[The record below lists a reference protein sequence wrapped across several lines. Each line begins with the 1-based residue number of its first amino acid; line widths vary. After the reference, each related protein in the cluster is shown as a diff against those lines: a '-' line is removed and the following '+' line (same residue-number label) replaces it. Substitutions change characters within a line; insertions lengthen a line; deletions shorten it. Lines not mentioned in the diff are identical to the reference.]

1 MNWKTWLLLLVAL
14 LTGGAAALGVKSIF
28 FVESDE
34 GVEEVAVAT
43 GAQTQI
49 LVANVDLPAGSELN
63 AQNVRLTLAP
73 ENEIP
78 REERPLTFSE
88 AVGALTARDLKAG
101 EPISLFDVAASE
113 ETASPEETYVKPG
126 YAIVPI
132 AVQTATK
139 AGGGRDFLKTTKL
152 DKMLKPGDVVDLAVV
167 KEDKSVATSALGS
180 APRRRLTTET
190 IVEGVEVF
198 SVADASRF
206 SQETGVAE
214 RASTV
219 SVQLSKEQLAAALKA
234 AEQGRVKIIPR
245 VDQLEFETGATDAP
259 LALDG
264 SFNGGAFEPP
274 MNAEFSFSGL
284 TEETTEPQNAEKAA
298 TRLPSVDETATAPA
312 SNSLA
317 DESVPFEIAVENDEP
332 LVEPETNA
340 ASDELAPFEIAVE
353 DEEPVAE
360 PETNAASDE
369 LVPFEI
375 AVEDDEPIA
384 EPETNAASDESVPFE
399 IVAEDD
405 EPVAEP
411 ETDAKKAPAFRLR
424 NASVRSEGAADEKAE
439 EEEDDEET
447 TDGAATPF
455 APTAE
460 PRQAFVAPY
469 RESAVEPSVA
479 DEASAGSASTGAAKN
494 FKYVSPFVTVGSKKA
509 SSNAAPSV
517 RSRAFS
523 R

>member
-340 ASDELAPFEIAVE
+340 ASDE
-353 DEEPVAE
+353 
-360 PETNAASDE
+360 
-369 LVPFEI
+369 
-375 AVEDDEPIA
+375 
-384 EPETNAASDESVPFE
+384 SVPFE

>member
-1 MNWKTWLLLLVAL
+1 MNWKTWLWLFVAL
-14 LTGGAAALGVKSIF
+14 VTGGAAALGVKSIF

-34 GVEEVAVAT
+34 VVEEVAVAP
-43 GAQTQI
+43 GAKTQI

-78 REERPLTFSE
+78 REMQPLSFSE

-101 EPISLFDVAASE
+101 EPISLFDVAALE
-113 ETASPEETYVKPG
+113 ESASPEETYVKPG

-132 AVQTATK
+132 EIQTATK

-167 KEDKSVATSALGS
+167 KEDKSVAPSALGV

-219 SVQLSKEQLAAALKA
+219 CVQLSQEQLAAALKA

-245 VDQLEFETGATDAP
+245 VDQAEFETGSADAP

-264 SFNGGAFEPP
+264 NFNGGAFEPP
-274 MNAEFSFSGL
+274 MNADFSFSGL
-284 TEETTEPQNAEKAA
+284 TEETTAPQIVENE
-298 TRLPSVDETATAPA
+298 A
-312 SNSLA
+312 SNAAKAEDA
-317 DESVPFEIAVENDEP
+317 DANDSVPFEIATEEETPVVDEK
-332 LVEPETNA
+332 PEANPTPDA
-340 ASDELAPFEIAVE
+340 APVPFEIATEEETPVA
-353 DEEPVAE
+353 DEEPEANST
-360 PETNAASDE
+360 PDDA

-375 AVEDDEPIA
+375 ATEEETPNVDE
-384 EPETNAASDESVPFE
+384 EPEPDSEKTTP
-399 IVAEDD
+399 
-405 EPVAEP
+405 
-411 ETDAKKAPAFRLR
+411 FRLR
-424 NASVRSEGAADEKAE
+424 NASVRSESADAE
-439 EEEDDEET
+439 EAEDEENAEET
-447 TDGAATPF
+447 PDGAAAPL
-455 APTAE
+455 APTKE
-460 PRQAFVAPY
+460 PRQAFGAPY
-469 RESAVEPSVA
+469 RESVVEPSVA
-479 DEASAGSASTGAAKN
+479 EEASAASG
-494 FKYVSPFVTVGSKKA
+494 FKYVSPFVTVNPKT
-509 SSNAAPSV
+509 SSTSVAPI
-517 RSRAFS
+517 RRARAFS

>member
-28 FVESDE
+28 FVESNE
-34 GVEEVAVAT
+34 GVEEVAVLP
-43 GAQTQI
+43 GAKTQI

-73 ENEIP
+73 ESEIP
-78 REERPLTFSE
+78 REERPLSFSE

-132 AVQTATK
+132 EIQSATK

-167 KEDKSVATSALGS
+167 KEDKSVAPTALGS

-219 SVQLSKEQLAAALKA
+219 CVQLSKEQLAAALKA
-234 AEQGRVKIIPR
+234 AEQGRVKIVPR
-245 VDQLEFETGATDAP
+245 VEQVEFETGADAP

-264 SFNGGAFEPP
+264 SFDGGAFEPP

-284 TEETTEPQNAEKAA
+284 TEETTAPQ
-298 TRLPSVDETATAPA
+298 SVENEA
-312 SNSLA
+312 SNAVKIEDA
-317 DESVPFEIAVENDEP
+317 D
-332 LVEPETNA
+332 
-340 ASDELAPFEIAVE
+340 ASAPFEIAVE
-353 DEEPVAE
+353 EEEPVAE
-360 PETNAASDE
+360 PETDVSSDE
-369 LVPFEI
+369 SAPFEI
-375 AVEDDEPIA
+375 AA
-384 EPETNAASDESVPFE
+384 EEE
-399 IVAEDD
+399 
-405 EPVAEP
+405 EPVAEQ
-411 ETDAKKAPAFRLR
+411 ETNEKKAPAFRLR
-424 NASVRSEGAADEKAE
+424 NASVRSEGVADEEAE
-439 EEEDDEET
+439 EGKVDEEA
-447 TDGAATPF
+447 TDGAAAPF

-469 RESAVEPSVA
+469 LESAVEPSVA
-479 DEASAGSASTGAAKN
+479 DEASVERAPTGAARD
-494 FKYVSPFVTVGSKKA
+494 FKYVSPFVTVNPKKA

>member
-34 GVEEVAVAT
+34 GVEEAAVAT
-43 GAQTQI
+43 GAKTQI

-63 AQNVRLTLAP
+63 AQNVRLALTP

-113 ETASPEETYVKPG
+113 ESASPEETYVKPG

-132 AVQTATK
+132 EIQTATK

-152 DKMLKPGDVVDLAVV
+152 DKMLKPGDLVDLAVV
-167 KEDKSVATSALGS
+167 KEDKSVASTPLGA

-190 IVEGVEVF
+190 IVAGVEVF

-206 SQETGVAE
+206 SQETGAAE

-219 SVQLSKEQLAAALKA
+219 CVQLSQDQLAAALKA

-245 VDQLEFETGATDAP
+245 VEQAEFENGATDAP

-264 SFNGGAFEPP
+264 SFDGGAFEPP

-284 TEETTEPQNAEKAA
+284 TEEAEEPTVPESDAA
-298 TRLPSVDETATAPA
+298 LDET
-312 SNSLA
+312 
-317 DESVPFEIAVENDEP
+317 
-332 LVEPETNA
+332 
-340 ASDELAPFEIAVE
+340 APFEIAVE
-353 DEEPVAE
+353 AEEPAGVE
-360 PETNAASDE
+360 ESDAASDE
-369 LVPFEI
+369 TAPFEI
-375 AVEDDEPIA
+375 ADEA
-384 EPETNAASDESVPFE
+384 E
-399 IVAEDD
+399 
-405 EPVAEP
+405 EPVGVE
-411 ETDAKKAPAFRLR
+411 ESDATSKKASPFRLR
-424 NASVRSEGAADEKAE
+424 NASVRSEGAADEEPKEENAAE
-439 EEEDDEET
+439 APS
-447 TDGAATPF
+447 DGASAPL
-455 APTAE
+455 APTSE
-460 PRQAFVAPY
+460 PRQASVAPY
-469 RESAVEPSVA
+469 RESAIQPSVA
-479 DEASAGSASTGAAKN
+479 DEASVESAPTGAATG
-494 FKYVSPFVTVGSKKA
+494 FKYVSPFVTVRSPKA
-509 SSNAAPSV
+509 STNVAPIG
-517 RSRAFS
+517 RARAFS

>member
-28 FVESDE
+28 FVESGE
-34 GVEEVAVAT
+34 GVEEVAVLP
-43 GAQTQI
+43 GAKTQI

-78 REERPLTFSE
+78 RETRPLSFSE

-132 AVQTATK
+132 EIQTATK

-167 KEDKSVATSALGS
+167 KEDKSVASTTLGA

-245 VDQLEFETGATDAP
+245 VDQAEFETGAADAP

-274 MNAEFSFSGL
+274 MNSDFSFSGL
-284 TEETTEPQNAEKAA
+284 TEETTNA
-298 TRLPSVDETATAPA
+298 PSGAETAVAPE
-312 SNSLA
+312 A
-317 DESVPFEIAVENDEP
+317 DA
-332 LVEPETNA
+332 L
-340 ASDELAPFEIAVE
+340 SDEAAPFEIAVE
-353 DEEPVAE
+353 DEETVAE
-360 PETNAASDE
+360 PEGDALSDE
-369 LVPFEI
+369 TAPFEI
-375 AVEDDEPIA
+375 AVEDEEA
-384 EPETNAASDESVPFE
+384 AVEPEAD
-399 IVAEDD
+399 AEKTS
-405 EPVAEP
+405 P
-411 ETDAKKAPAFRLR
+411 FRLR
-424 NASVRSEGAADEKAE
+424 NASVRSEGVADEETE
-439 EEEDDEET
+439 EEENAET
-447 TDGAATPF
+447 PDGAAAPL
-455 APTAE
+455 APTTE
-460 PRQAFVAPY
+460 PRQAFDAPY

-479 DEASAGSASTGAAKN
+479 DEANVGSATNGAAKN
-494 FKYVSPFVTVGSKKA
+494 FKYVSPFVTVNSKKA
-509 SSNAAPSV
+509 TPSV
-517 RSRAFS
+517 RARAFS

>member
-34 GVEEVAVAT
+34 SVEEVAVVP

-340 ASDELAPFEIAVE
+340 ASDE
-353 DEEPVAE
+353 
-360 PETNAASDE
+360 
-369 LVPFEI
+369 
-375 AVEDDEPIA
+375 
-384 EPETNAASDESVPFE
+384 SVPFE

>member
-1 MNWKTWLLLLVAL
+1 MNWKTWLWLFVAL
-14 LTGGAAALGVKSIF
+14 VTGGAAALGVKSIF

-34 GVEEVAVAT
+34 VVEEVAVAP
-43 GAQTQI
+43 GAKTQI

-78 REERPLTFSE
+78 REIQPLSFSE

-101 EPISLFDVAASE
+101 EPISLFDVAALE
-113 ETASPEETYVKPG
+113 ESASPEETYVKPG

-132 AVQTATK
+132 EIQTATK

-167 KEDKSVATSALGS
+167 KEDKSVAPSALGA

-219 SVQLSKEQLAAALKA
+219 CVQLSQEQLAAALKA

-245 VDQLEFETGATDAP
+245 VDQAEYETGSADAP

-264 SFNGGAFEPP
+264 NFNGGAFEPP
-274 MNAEFSFSGL
+274 MNADFSFSGL
-284 TEETTEPQNAEKAA
+284 TEETTAPQIVENE
-298 TRLPSVDETATAPA
+298 A
-312 SNSLA
+312 SNAAKAEDA
-317 DESVPFEIAVENDEP
+317 DANDSVPFEIATEE
-332 LVEPETNA
+332 ETPVA
-340 ASDELAPFEIAVE
+340 
-353 DEEPVAE
+353 DEEPEANST
-360 PETNAASDE
+360 PDAA

-375 AVEDDEPIA
+375 ATEDETPNVDEES
-384 EPETNAASDESVPFE
+384 EPDSEKTTP
-399 IVAEDD
+399 
-405 EPVAEP
+405 
-411 ETDAKKAPAFRLR
+411 FRLR
-424 NASVRSEGAADEKAE
+424 NASVRSESADAE
-439 EEEDDEET
+439 EAEDEENGEET
-447 TDGAATPF
+447 VDGAA
-455 APTAE
+455 APATSTTE

-469 RESAVEPSVA
+469 RESAVESSVA
-479 DEASAGSASTGAAKN
+479 EEASAASG
-494 FKYVSPFVTVGSKKA
+494 FKYVSPFVTVNPKT
-509 SSNAAPSV
+509 SSTSVAPI
-517 RSRAFS
+517 RRARAFS

>member
-28 FVESDE
+28 FVESE
-34 GVEEVAVAT
+34 GVEEGAVAP
-43 GAQTQI
+43 GVKTQI

-63 AQNVRLTLAP
+63 AQNVRLTLAA
-73 ENEIP
+73 ENNIP

-132 AVQTATK
+132 EIQTATK

-167 KEDKSVATSALGS
+167 KEDKSVAPTALGA

-206 SQETGVAE
+206 SQETGGAE

-219 SVQLSKEQLAAALKA
+219 CVQLSKEQLAAAMKA
-234 AEQGRVKIIPR
+234 TEQGRVKIIPR
-245 VDQLEFETGATDAP
+245 VESTEFETGLSDAP

-264 SFNGGAFEPP
+264 NFNGGAFEPP

-284 TEETTEPQNAEKAA
+284 TEETTASQDVENKAA
-298 TRLPSVDETATAPA
+298 SASTVGENASVLKTDA
-312 SNSLA
+312 SS
-317 DESVPFEIAVENDEP
+317 D
-332 LVEPETNA
+332 
-340 ASDELAPFEIAVE
+340 ASAPFEIAVE
-353 DEEPVAE
+353 D
-360 PETNAASDE
+360 S
-369 LVPFEI
+369 
-375 AVEDDEPIA
+375 
-384 EPETNAASDESVPFE
+384 
-399 IVAEDD
+399 

-411 ETDAKKAPAFRLR
+411 ETDAKKAAPFRLR
-424 NASVRSEGAADEKAE
+424 NASVRSGGA
-439 EEEDDEET
+439 DDEEAEEGEEAEET
-447 TDGAATPF
+447 SDGAF
-455 APTAE
+455 APTTE

-479 DEASAGSASTGAAKN
+479 EEANVESAPTGAAKG
-494 FKYVSPFVTVGSKKA
+494 FKYVSPFVTVNPKK
-509 SSNAAPSV
+509 SSPKVAPIGLTNGFA
-517 RSRAFS
+517 R
-523 R
+523 